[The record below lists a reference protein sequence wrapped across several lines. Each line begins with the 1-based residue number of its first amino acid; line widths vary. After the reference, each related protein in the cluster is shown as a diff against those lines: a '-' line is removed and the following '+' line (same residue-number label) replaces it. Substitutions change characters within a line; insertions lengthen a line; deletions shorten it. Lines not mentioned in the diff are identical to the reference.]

1 MSIDKDKRGA
11 FSMADVKTMY
21 HNELLLKRFFSVFAI
36 KPNLPKNKEK
46 IQELLRYGTRV
57 A

>member
-1 MSIDKDKRGA
+1 
-11 FSMADVKTMY
+11 MADIKTMY